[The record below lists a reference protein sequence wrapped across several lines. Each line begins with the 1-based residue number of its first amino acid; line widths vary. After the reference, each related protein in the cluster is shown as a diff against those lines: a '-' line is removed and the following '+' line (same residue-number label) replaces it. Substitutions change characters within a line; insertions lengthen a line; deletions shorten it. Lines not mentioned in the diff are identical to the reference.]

1 MGNGGARTARAFW
14 VCEPGRGEI
23 REVPIGPVGEDD
35 VRVRTLWTGISRG
48 TESLVFSG
56 RVPPS
61 QYRAMRCPFQEGDF
75 PAPVKY
81 GYAAVGIVEQGPP
94 ALAGR
99 TVFCLYPHQDV
110 FVVPAARVR
119 PLPAGLPAA
128 RAVLAANMETALN
141 GVWDAAIG
149 PGDRVAV
156 VGAGVI
162 GLLVGWL
169 AAGIAGTDVVVI
181 DPDPA
186 KAAITARLGGTF
198 AERPPCDIAF
208 DIVVHA
214 SGQPSGLATAL
225 AIAGFEATVLELSWY
240 GDRSVTLPLGEGF
253 HSRRL
258 TLRSSQ
264 VGRVPPGRAPRWTTR
279 RRLALALE
287 LLRDARLDALVT
299 GESPFD
305 ELPEV
310 MARLSRDGTGVLCH
324 RVRYPS

>member
-1 MGNGGARTARAFW
+1 MADGGAQTGRAFW
-14 VCEPGRGEI
+14 ICEPGRGEI
-23 REVPIGPVGEDD
+23 REVTIAPPGEEE

-81 GYAAVGIVEQGPP
+81 GYAAVGIVEHGPP

-119 PLPAGLPAA
+119 PLPPGLPAA

-169 AAGIAGTDVVVI
+169 AAGIPGTDVVVI
-181 DPDPA
+181 DPNPA
-186 KAAITARLGGTF
+186 RAEVTARLGGSY
-198 AERPPCDIAF
+198 AERPPAGVEF
-208 DIVVHA
+208 DVVVHA
-214 SGQPSGLATAL
+214 SGQASGLATAL

-240 GDRSVTLPLGEGF
+240 GDRPVPAPLGEDF
-253 HSRRL
+253 HAKRL
-258 TLRSSQ
+258 ILRSSQ
-264 VGRVPPGRAPRWTTR
+264 VGSVAAGRRARWSHA
-279 RRLALALE
+279 RRLDKALS
-287 LLRDARLDALVT
+287 LLADDRLDALISD
-299 GESPFD
+299 ESDFPR
-305 ELPEV
+305 LPEV
-310 MARLSRDGTGVLCH
+310 MAGLADGSLPALCH
-324 RVRYPS
+324 RIRY